1 MGKHRLA
8 FVAFDSAKNEHA
20 VAIADGG
27 RSGECAIW
35 ARSTIRLTQS
45 GSLWQSYVGNMSAC
59 IFATRLDRRD
69 RDCID
74 NWRSSATSATSLRQR

>member
-1 MGKHRLA
+1 MGRAEPQCIEGEPWVSIDWLLLLLIVPRTSTQWPSPTT
-8 FVAFDSAKNEHA
+8 VAAGK
-20 VAIADGG
+20 
-27 RSGECAIW
+27 CAIW

-69 RDCID
+69 MGCID
-74 NWRSSATSATSLRQR
+74 N